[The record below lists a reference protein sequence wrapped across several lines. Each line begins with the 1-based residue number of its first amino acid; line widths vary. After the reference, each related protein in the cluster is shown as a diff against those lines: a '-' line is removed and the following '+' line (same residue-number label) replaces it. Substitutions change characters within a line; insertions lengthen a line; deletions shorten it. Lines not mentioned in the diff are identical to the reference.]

1 MLKDTYCEKAFYE
14 RPLAAVCL
22 CAVYFRAVRA
32 DFLSFLCRFDL
43 GRGDDGYGW
52 RQAALPQ
59 HSPVSVLAL
68 TNYSS
73 VYAVA
78 NHMRKINRSGANKLR
93 YRWGV
98 GETSGHKAAPQDATW
113 YRASPDCR
121 QTAKT
126 TLAATKEPLT
136 TTRDLKSSASSTR
149 LGSSFASRL
158 LFLCQSTTLAIHNSV
173 TLSLSA

>member
-52 RQAALPQ
+52 RQAALPP

-98 GETSGHKAAPQDATW
+98 GGDFWTQGS
-113 YRASPDCR
+113 
-121 QTAKT
+121 
-126 TLAATKEPLT
+126 
-136 TTRDLKSSASSTR
+136 TTRRHVVSRFTR
-149 LGSSFASRL
+149 LPSDGENNAGSNQGATDDNQRL
-158 LFLCQSTTLAIHNSV
+158 EVKRIFHSPRLFLRLSPPIPLSIHDPRH
-173 TLSLSA
+173 T